1 MNEQHQNIDLP
12 QVTGVEH
19 GAAGSVTL
27 TLQVDAELNVFDG
40 HFDEAPVVPG
50 VVQLHW
56 ALALC
61 GDYLRPI
68 DPRTI
73 SHIDALKFQQ
83 IIQPGTQPILQL
95 TLSEQRLEFRFD
107 SPQGALSSG
116 KVVLI

>member
-1 MNEQHQNIDLP
+1 MNEQHQNVDLP
-12 QVTGVEH
+12 QVLEAQH

-27 TLQVDAELNVFDG
+27 TLQVDAVLNVFEG

-73 SHIDALKFQQ
+73 SHIDTLKFQQ
-83 IIQPGTQPILQL
+83 IIQPGAQPTLQL
-95 TLSEQRLEFRFD
+95 TLSGQCLEFRFSSVEGD
-107 SPQGALSSG
+107 HSSG

>member
-1 MNEQHQNIDLP
+1 MNEQHQNVDLP
-12 QVTGVEH
+12 QVLAAEH
-19 GAAGSVTL
+19 GAAGCVTL
-27 TLQVDAELNVFDG
+27 TLQVNAELNVFEG

-61 GDYLRPI
+61 GDYLQPI
-68 DPRTI
+68 DPRRI

-83 IIQPGTQPILQL
+83 IIQPGVQLTLQL
-95 TLSEQRLEFRFD
+95 TRSEQRLEFRFN
-107 SPQGALSSG
+107 SSQGDYSSG